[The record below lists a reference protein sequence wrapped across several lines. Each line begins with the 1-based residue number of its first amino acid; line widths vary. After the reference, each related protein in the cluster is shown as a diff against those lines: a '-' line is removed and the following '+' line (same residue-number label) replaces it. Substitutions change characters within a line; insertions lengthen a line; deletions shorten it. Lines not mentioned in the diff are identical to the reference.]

1 MSLFIL
7 EDDPKCSGAYEQSL
21 DHGNP
26 VYVPVQ
32 SRAPVEAIVCL
43 WTDELRDS
51 RRKDIEDEVVSQK
64 AEKNLM
70 DVVGKRSQAQFL
82 GKRLAGLYEQ
92 RGRRYRIPH
101 VGPEKCID

>member
-32 SRAPVEAIVCL
+32 TRAPVEAIVCL

-51 RRKDIEDEVVSQK
+51 RRKDIEDEVVSQE
-64 AEKNLM
+64 AEKDLVS
-70 DVVGKRSQAQFL
+70 VVGKRRQAQFL
-82 GKRLAGLYEQ
+82 SKRLAGLDEQ
-92 RGRRYRIPH
+92 RRGRYRIPH